1 MNENNEYYGYEDRL
15 GDIAFLFQR
24 KLPISLKIFF
34 KDVEILKRSFIAIT
48 LILNSFTF
56 LLLGQFWLDFYF
68 ASFSRNYI
76 LYSSIIFGLLLGMI
90 ISYIISDRIERPIK
104 ILKLLIIITLIISII
119 EYTLLQNSQ
128 YLILQAFLIINT
140 SLIIFG
146 FMLLFKLFLLQ
157 TTILE
162 RGRVWAYLA
171 CINAVFMIFLIF
183 SLMFFNLIILP
194 VIYCILAIFYLQ
206 KQATK
211 LNIISPKPSAF
222 PSKKVFTRDSLK
234 YYFFFTLFSITAG
247 LATNLE
253 RSESVLSASVSGEIT
268 VIFLSIILFV
278 IISSLIM
285 GLGFDYG
292 GRTTALSIIILTIA
306 ASIYFRLFEF
316 EALDYSLAVIFAGY
330 VASIMIIPLLV
341 GDIYTKV
348 TYGKALSLSYT
359 LLGIGLTIGWLLRI
373 QILEIFISDENY
385 AYNILHGTIFM
396 LCIGCLIVLITIRET
411 LPRKEQDWKD
421 FLLHLYIVHQSGI
434 LLYEYA
440 FKEDEKNNHP
450 DLVSGGL
457 VGLKSML
464 KEIVHGE
471 KEIRTIDH
479 GDRKIIF
486 KMNRTKDIIFALI
499 VKEEL
504 IVLRRKLDALIEEFD
519 HHYLDILK
527 DIDELGLD
535 LDLFKNVKYIVRK
548 YFGY

>member
-1 MNENNEYYGYEDRL
+1 
-15 GDIAFLFQR
+15 
-24 KLPISLKIFF
+24 
-34 KDVEILKRSFIAIT
+34 
-48 LILNSFTF
+48 
-56 LLLGQFWLDFYF
+56 
-68 ASFSRNYI
+68 
-76 LYSSIIFGLLLGMI
+76 
-90 ISYIISDRIERPIK
+90 
-104 ILKLLIIITLIISII
+104 
-119 EYTLLQNSQ
+119 
-128 YLILQAFLIINT
+128 
-140 SLIIFG
+140 
-146 FMLLFKLFLLQ
+146 MLLFKLFLLQ

>member
-194 VIYCILAIFYLQ
+194 VIYCILTLFYLQ
-206 KQATK
+206 KQTTK
-211 LNIISPKPSAF
+211 LKIISPKPSAF
-222 PSKKVFTRDSLK
+222 PSKKIFTSDSLK